1 MRRHWENPRLSSLRE
16 GQLIAASIPPVTSG
30 LLGQEAQAVTGP
42 GWDAGILGAVCPAH
56 APLAE
61 ALSPPGA
68 DSGAALRPRA
78 LSVTR
83 PRPLPHPGS
92 SSFPARDAAAQRH
105 APRPFQHVPL
115 FPEPRPGSP
124 GLSLRVWESCAWRMT
139 HTHASA
145 LHGETQR
152 PASAAPAPRA
162 PASAAPAPPPHTL
175 RPVVPHVL
183 QIALSVWRRVFSPD
197 DLPTPLT
204 TLLRRH
210 SFTNGETEG
219 GRGEGCPHGP
229 RLEGAGTRVHPHT
242 HRRPPGPLF
251 LWGMWGD
258 ARGPRLS
265 VFPHAV
271 ELQKPKHG
279 VSKIQNQRGTPV
291 ARRDATG
298 TCFPQ
303 PGARYAGSWC
313 PRGKGADL
321 RPAGVTG
328 TWDNAHVWCTVV
340 LASSRV

>member
-1 MRRHWENPRLSSLRE
+1 MTSL
-16 GQLIAASIPPVTSG
+16 
-30 LLGQEAQAVTGP
+30 
-42 GWDAGILGAVCPAH
+42 
-56 APLAE
+56 PL
-61 ALSPPGA
+61 
-68 DSGAALRPRA
+68 
-78 LSVTR
+78 V
-83 PRPLPHPGS
+83 
-92 SSFPARDAAAQRH
+92 
-105 APRPFQHVPL
+105 
-115 FPEPRPGSP
+115 
-124 GLSLRVWESCAWRMT
+124 
-139 HTHASA
+139 
-145 LHGETQR
+145 
-152 PASAAPAPRA
+152 
-162 PASAAPAPPPHTL
+162 
-175 RPVVPHVL
+175 
-183 QIALSVWRRVFSPD
+183 
-197 DLPTPLT
+197 T

-219 GRGEGCPHGP
+219 GRGERCPHGP

-303 PGARYAGSWC
+303 PRARYAGSWC

>member
-1 MRRHWENPRLSSLRE
+1 MAFLLPRHRGASAPLGPRPPPPAFRPGNRPGARPLRPVLCLPLPLAGTMRRHWENPRLSSLRE

-105 APRPFQHVPL
+105 ALRPFQNVPL

-183 QIALSVWRRVFSPD
+183 RIALSIWRRVFSPD
-197 DLPTPLT
+197 DLPTP
-204 TLLRRH
+204 
-210 SFTNGETEG
+210 
-219 GRGEGCPHGP
+219 
-229 RLEGAGTRVHPHT
+229 
-242 HRRPPGPLF
+242 
-251 LWGMWGD
+251 
-258 ARGPRLS
+258 
-265 VFPHAV
+265 
-271 ELQKPKHG
+271 
-279 VSKIQNQRGTPV
+279 
-291 ARRDATG
+291 RDNPIT
-298 TCFPQ
+298 
-303 PGARYAGSWC
+303 
-313 PRGKGADL
+313 
-321 RPAGVTG
+321 
-328 TWDNAHVWCTVV
+328 
-340 LASSRV
+340 